1 MESAAPT
8 ATAVATA
15 HTIPR
20 AIGVARD
27 GRLWAAGS
35 EAIALV
41 EGAGGVVVGDGV
53 DADSLADDDAV
64 SDGVDAD
71 VVAAV
76 EGAVAEVVLEEVE
89 GFAGGGTIAVDVR
102 AGGGVVVVDVV
113 VAGGDAVLV
122 VAADVGG
129 VLGATLPTPTL
140 TYPP

>member
-76 EGAVAEVVLEEVE
+76 EGAVAEVVLEEE